1 MHGGQDFGLVLVV
14 PEHGGSDDS
23 GEHALP
29 VVLVNMPVV
38 RQTVLHSFCGSS
50 ASASK
55 SGSAIILCRAVLLL

>member
-1 MHGGQDFGLVLVV
+1 MHGGQDFGLVPVV

-23 GEHALP
+23 GEHALA

-50 ASASK
+50 APESSV
-55 SGSAIILCRAVLLL
+55 S